1 MAGASDE
8 KRKRMTELVGQLDE
22 AARAYYTDSKE
33 IMTNFEYDRL
43 YDELEALEK
52 ETGIVMA
59 GSPTQ
64 RVGYELL
71 DELPK
76 ERHEE
81 KMLSLG
87 KTKDPDEIVSW
98 LGDRKGVL
106 SWKLDGLTVV
116 LTYQGG
122 ELVKAV
128 TRGNGEVGE
137 VITNNARVF
146 SNIPLTIPY
155 KDEVILRG
163 EATISYAEFE
173 RINAGIGEA
182 DAKYKNPRN
191 LCSGSVR
198 QLNNKVTAERNV
210 RFTAFALVKGGDDT
224 DSRMAQFDWMSSQ
237 GFAVVDHVLVDAG
250 SVKQAI
256 ADFEKKIPENEDP
269 SDGLVLIYED
279 IAYGKSL
286 GVTAKY
292 PRDGIAF
299 KWRDEIAET
308 TLREIEWSASRT
320 GLINPIAV
328 FDPVEL
334 EGTTVSRAS
343 VHNVSIVEDL
353 KLGIG
358 DTIRVYKANMIIP
371 QIAENVTK
379 SGSAAVPDICPVC
392 GGPAVIRQEAD
403 VRVLICGNPSCPAKQ
418 TKSFALFASRDAMN
432 IEGLSEQTIEKL
444 ISVGAL
450 KTPADLFRLG
460 DHAEEIASLEGMGE
474 KSLANLMAA
483 ADKARKTNP
492 ARLLYALGIT
502 GIGSANAGMISR
514 HCGGDWEKISSLS
527 KEELLEIDGVGEV
540 LADAFTGYFADE
552 ENRKT
557 VEDILSEIGFEESA
571 QPAEQKLEGLTFVIT
586 GSLEHFSNRKELQ
599 ELIQDMGGKAAGS
612 VSGNTS
618 FLINNDKTSS
628 SSKNK
633 KAAQLGVP
641 VITEEDFMERFGIK
655 DA

>member
-557 VEDILSEIGFEESA
+557 VEDILSEIGFEESV

-586 GSLEHFSNRKELQ
+586 GSLKHFSNRKELQ

>member
-1 MAGASDE
+1 MAGIPEE
-8 KRKRMTELVGQLDE
+8 KRSRMAELIRILDE
-22 AARAYYTDSKE
+22 AALAYYRESRE

-59 GSPTQ
+59 KSPTQ
-64 RVGYELL
+64 RVGYETL

-76 ERHEE
+76 ETHEE
-81 KMLSLG
+81 KMLSLD
-87 KTKDPDEIVSW
+87 KTKDPDELASW
-98 LGDRKGVL
+98 LADKEGVL

-116 LTYQGG
+116 LTYRGG

-146 SNIPLTIPY
+146 SNIPLTIPA
-155 KDEVILRG
+155 KEEVILRG
-163 EATISYAEFE
+163 EATISYADFE
-173 RINAGIGEA
+173 RINAEIGDA

-198 QLNNKVTAERNV
+198 QLNNEVTAKRNV
-210 RFTAFALVKGGDDT
+210 RFTAFALVKGAEGIET
-224 DSRMAQFDWMSSQ
+224 RSGQMDWMADQ
-237 GFAVVDHVLVDAG
+237 GFSVVEHVIVDAG
-250 SVKQAI
+250 SLKQAI
-256 ADFEKKIPENEDP
+256 ADFEMRIAENEDP
-269 SDGLVLIYED
+269 SDGLVLIYDD
-279 IAYGKSL
+279 IAYGRSL

-292 PRDGIAF
+292 PRDGMAF
-299 KWRDEIAET
+299 KWKDELAET

-353 KLGIG
+353 RLGIG

-379 SGSAAVPDICPVC
+379 SGSAKVPESCPVC
-392 GGPAVIRQEAD
+392 GGPAEISQEAD
-403 VRVLICGNPSCPAKQ
+403 VRVLRCPNAACPAKQ

-444 ISVGAL
+444 AAAGAL
-450 KTPADLFRLG
+450 AEPADLFRL
-460 DHAEEIASLEGMGE
+460 EEHREKIASLEGMGE
-474 KSLANLMAA
+474 KSFANLAA
-483 ADKARKTNP
+483 AAEKARKTTP
-492 ARLLYALGIT
+492 ARLLYALGIP
-502 GIGSANAGMISR
+502 GIGAANASVISR
-514 HCGGDWEKISSLS
+514 HCGGDWEKIQSLS
-527 KEELLEIDGVGEV
+527 KEELLGIDGVGEV
-540 LADAFTGYFADE
+540 LADAFCEYFSDPE
-552 ENRKT
+552 KKRIVDDLISE
-557 VEDILSEIGFEESA
+557 VEFEESGAPKA
-571 QPAEQKLEGLTFVIT
+571 QTLEGLTFVIT
-586 GSLEHFSNRKELQ
+586 GSLEHFSNRKQLQ
-599 ELIQDMGGKAAGS
+599 ELIQDMGGKAASS

-618 FLINNDKTSS
+618 FLINNDSGS
-628 SSKNK
+628 ASSKNK
-633 KAAQLGVP
+633 KAAELGVP
-641 VITEEDFMERFGIK
+641 VITEEEFMERFGIEN
-655 DA
+655 A

>member
-444 ISVGAL
+444 ISAGAL

-483 ADKARKTNP
+483 AGKARKTNP

-557 VEDILSEIGFEESA
+557 VEDILSEIEFEESA

-655 DA
+655 NA

>member
-392 GGPAVIRQEAD
+392 GGPAAIRQEAD

-444 ISVGAL
+444 ISAGAL

-557 VEDILSEIGFEESA
+557 VEDILSEIEFEESA

-655 DA
+655 NA

>member
-1 MAGASDE
+1 M
-8 KRKRMTELVGQLDE
+8 
-22 AARAYYTDSKE
+22 
-33 IMTNFEYDRL
+33 F
-43 YDELEALEK
+43 
-52 ETGIVMA
+52 
-59 GSPTQ
+59 
-64 RVGYELL
+64 
-71 DELPK
+71 
-76 ERHEE
+76 
-81 KMLSLG
+81 
-87 KTKDPDEIVSW
+87 
-98 LGDRKGVL
+98 
-106 SWKLDGLTVV
+106 
-116 LTYQGG
+116 
-122 ELVKAV
+122 
-128 TRGNGEVGE
+128 
-137 VITNNARVF
+137 
-146 SNIPLTIPY
+146 
-155 KDEVILRG
+155 
-163 EATISYAEFE
+163 
-173 RINAGIGEA
+173 
-182 DAKYKNPRN
+182 
-191 LCSGSVR
+191 
-198 QLNNKVTAERNV
+198 
-210 RFTAFALVKGGDDT
+210 
-224 DSRMAQFDWMSSQ
+224 
-237 GFAVVDHVLVDAG
+237 DAG

-557 VEDILSEIGFEESA
+557 VEDILSEIGFEESV

-586 GSLEHFSNRKELQ
+586 GSLKHFSNRKELQ

>member
-1 MAGASDE
+1 MANASDE
-8 KRKRMTELVGQLDE
+8 KRSRMKELIAVLDE
-22 AARAYYTDSKE
+22 AARAYYKESRE

-59 GSPTQ
+59 KSPTQ
-64 RVGYELL
+64 RVGYETL

-76 ERHEE
+76 ETHAE
-81 KMLSLG
+81 KMLSLD
-87 KTKDPDEIVSW
+87 KTKDVDALASW
-98 LGDRKGVL
+98 LGDKEGVL

-116 LTYQGG
+116 LTYSGG

-137 VITNNARVF
+137 VITANARVF

-155 KDEVILRG
+155 KGDVILRG

-173 RINAGIGEA
+173 RINSEIGEA

-198 QLNNKVTAERNV
+198 QLNNRVTAERNV
-210 RFTAFALVKGGDDT
+210 RFTAFALVQGGEEAN
-224 DSRMAQFDWMSSQ
+224 SRMAQFDWMASQ
-237 GFAVVDHVLVDAG
+237 GFAVVEHVLVDAG
-250 SVKQAI
+250 SIRQAV

-286 GVTAKY
+286 GVTAKF

-299 KWRDEIAET
+299 KWQDELAET

-379 SGSAAVPDICPVC
+379 SGDLAVPDVCPVC
-392 GGPAVIRQEAD
+392 GGPAVIKQEAD
-403 VRVLICGNPSCPAKQ
+403 VKVLFCGNASCAAKQ
-418 TKSFALFASRDAMN
+418 TKSFALFVSRDAMN

-444 ISVGAL
+444 IAAGAL
-450 KTPADLFRLG
+450 KEPADLFRLEQHK
-460 DHAEEIASLEGMGE
+460 DEIASLEGMGE
-474 KSLANLMAA
+474 KSFANLAA
-483 ADKARKTNP
+483 SADKARKTTP
-492 ARLLYALGIT
+492 ARLLYALGIP
-502 GIGSANAGMISR
+502 GIGAANASMISR
-514 HCGGDWEKISSLS
+514 HCGGDWQKISSLT
-527 KEELLEIDGVGEV
+527 KDELLQIDGVGDV
-540 LADAFTGYFADE
+540 LADAFTSYFAGE
-552 ENRKT
+552 ENRRR
-557 VEDILSEIGFEESA
+557 VDDILTEIEFEEA
-571 QPAEQKLEGLTFVIT
+571 AAPKEQSLEGMTFVIT
-586 GSLEHFSNRKELQ
+586 GSLEHFSNRKALQ
-599 ELIQDMGGKAAGS
+599 ELIQDMGGKAASS
-612 VSGNTS
+612 VSKNTS
-618 FLINNDKTSS
+618 FLINNDSTSS

-633 KAAQLGVP
+633 KAAELGVP
-641 VITEEDFMERFGIK
+641 VITEEEFMERFGIEN
-655 DA
+655 A

>member
-444 ISVGAL
+444 ISAGAL

-557 VEDILSEIGFEESA
+557 VEDILSEIEFEESA

>member
-392 GGPAVIRQEAD
+392 GGPAAIRQEAD

-444 ISVGAL
+444 ISAGAL

-557 VEDILSEIGFEESA
+557 VEDILSEIEFEESA

>member
-8 KRKRMTELVGQLDE
+8 KRKRMTELVGLLDE

-146 SNIPLTIPY
+146 SNIPLTIPC

-379 SGSAAVPDICPVC
+379 SGSAAVPDSCPVC

-444 ISVGAL
+444 ISAGAL

-527 KEELLEIDGVGEV
+527 KDELLEIDGVGEV

-557 VEDILSEIGFEESA
+557 VEDIIAEREFEESA

>member
-379 SGSAAVPDICPVC
+379 SGSAAVPDSCPVC
-392 GGPAVIRQEAD
+392 GGPAAVRQEAD

-444 ISVGAL
+444 ISAGAL

-557 VEDILSEIGFEESA
+557 VEDILSEIEFEESA

>member
-557 VEDILSEIGFEESA
+557 VEDILSEIGFEESV

>member
-87 KTKDPDEIVSW
+87 KTKDPEEIVSW

-392 GGPAVIRQEAD
+392 GGPAAIRQEAD

-444 ISVGAL
+444 ISAGAL

-557 VEDILSEIGFEESA
+557 VEDILSEIEFEESA